1 MKSTW
6 TTTLF
11 VAAAAIG
18 ALSFSLPANAQQSL
32 KIGVV
37 SVQRLLQESPQTKS
51 TLASLEQ
58 EFAPKANTIR
68 AKEQAFIEKQERIQ
82 RDLQVMSEAERRNA
96 EKDLREDKREIDR
109 LKTEFVEDQ
118 NLRRNELLGE
128 LQRSLGEQINA
139 FGKAGS
145 YDLIIGEGVLF
156 ASGAVDVTDQIL
168 AQMRETSSAD
178 GKDAR

>member
-1 MKSTW
+1 MTFTRTSI
-6 TTTLF
+6 TLS
-11 VAAAAIG
+11 AAVLLA
-18 ALSFSLPANAQQSL
+18 SFLTAVPAQAQQAL

-37 SVQRLLQESPQTKS
+37 SVQRLLAESPQTKT

-58 EFAPKANTIR
+58 EFAPKVNTIR
-68 AKEQAFIEKQERIQ
+68 AKEQSFQEKSERIQ

-109 LKTEFVEDQ
+109 LRNEFVEDQ
-118 NLRRNELLGE
+118 NLRRNELLGQ

-139 FGKAGS
+139 FGKAGN

-156 ASGAVDVTDQIL
+156 ASGAIDVTDAIL
-168 AQMRETSSAD
+168 ASMKASLGD
-178 GKDAR
+178 GKDGR